1 LAVALWAGAPDL
13 DRARNL
19 YNLTDFDQSLKVL
32 QAAPDKD
39 AAVYALMGRN
49 LYMLGDYKRSTEAL
63 ERAVAAAPSSSEY
76 ALWLGRAYG
85 RRAETSSPFTAPGQA
100 SKAREYFERAVQLDP
115 HSVEGLSDLFEYY
128 LEAPGFLG
136 GGMDKARA
144 LIPRMAVVNPA
155 EGYWAEARIAE
166 KRKEY
171 GAAEAQLRRAIEAAP
186 QQVGKLVDLAK
197 LLARQGRLQE
207 ADQSLARA
215 ESIAPGAPKLLYARA
230 DLYIHTGLHREQ
242 ARQLLQRYLASKLTP
257 DDPPRSE
264 ALKLLKQVQGD

>member
-1 LAVALWAGAPDL
+1 MRRLFILLGLAVALWAGAPDL

-85 RRAETSSPFTAPGQA
+85 RRAETSSPLTAPGQA

-115 HSVEGLSDLFEYY
+115 HSVEGLSDLFEYC

-186 QQVGKLVDLAK
+186 QQV
-197 LLARQGRLQE
+197 E
-207 ADQSLARA
+207 SSSISPSSWPARA
-215 ESIAPGAPKLLYARA
+215 AFRKPTRAWRAPNPSRPELPSCCTPAPISTSIP
-230 DLYIHTGLHREQ
+230 
-242 ARQLLQRYLASKLTP
+242 ASTVSRP
-257 DDPPRSE
+257 ASCFSAISPPS
-264 ALKLLKQVQGD
+264 